1 MPAPQSIRD
10 LVQRFQSQ
18 SASYHK
24 SSYNE
29 TELRRDFLDPFF
41 AALGWDMTN
50 SGGGSEKYREVI
62 HEASVEVEG
71 QAKAADYAFRMGG
84 SNVFF
89 VEAKKPAVNIAASA
103 EAAFQLRS
111 YGWSGKLAL
120 SLLTDFEQ
128 LAVYDCRSKPKH
140 GDAAHVGRISL
151 YHYTEYIDKW
161 DEIYSRFSREAVF
174 TGKFDEFAGGTK
186 GKKGTTDVDDAFL
199 EMLEGWREQLARN
212 IALRNPGLSVR
223 DLNYAVQTT
232 IDRIIF
238 LRICEDRGIEAD
250 DALRSATDGKD
261 IYQDL
266 LVLFKTADKK
276 YNSGLFHFSDEKNQ
290 SSPADT
296 LTPTLKIDDKV
307 LKDILA
313 GLYHPSP
320 YAFKYIPADIL
331 GQVYERFLGKVITLT
346 PAHRAQVEE
355 KPEVRKAGG
364 VYYTPTYIVE
374 YIVKNTLGE
383 LLQGETPET
392 QQVKPLRVLDP
403 ACGSG
408 SFLLGAYQYLLD
420 WYLDWYATHEP
431 ARWTRGKNPA
441 VVEAQGGWQLTME
454 KKKEILLAHIFG
466 VDIDQQ
472 AVEVTKLSLLLKVVE
487 NPGQLSL
494 LEERILPDLGEN
506 IKCGNSLIGPDY
518 YTGRQIPMF
527 GDEELYRVNPFDW
540 QAAFP
545 QVFAPEKPARQTT
558 VKPALPPEL
567 LKRCRDLRKNQT
579 SAEGLLWSLL
589 RDRQLNGLKFRRQHP
604 MGGYI
609 LDFYCH
615 EAQLAVELDGSGHLE
630 AEQARHDEQRT
641 KDLEALGVRVL
652 RMWNHEVLSDPQSAL
667 LAILAAVEDS
677 QQGPHPNLL
686 PEGEGIA
693 GLHLNHLPQ
702 RAPEAGLP
710 EREGIAGL
718 HPNHLPQQAPEAG
731 LPAPFGGAS
740 RGEEDPHQDPH
751 PNPLPKGEG
760 RTAQGSGL
768 SSSPTGRGARG
779 EGGFDVVIGNPPYIR
794 IQALKEWAPQ
804 EVEYYKQ
811 HYVAASKG
819 NYDIYVVFVEKGL
832 SLLNPKGRLG
842 FILPHKF
849 FNAQYGQPLRGLIA
863 QGRHLAKVVHFGD
876 QQVFENATTYTCLM
890 FLEKTEQKEF
900 TFEKVGNLFS
910 WKNGE
915 AKIIRNIAS
924 TIVDNNDWNFEING
938 NNGLFEKLLSQPLRL
953 RDISEKI
960 FQGLVTSCD
969 SVYFLDPIGV
979 EENGFI
985 QVQSRATNKT
995 YLLETEIV
1003 RPLLKGSR
1011 DISPYVAH
1019 PSKRVLFPY
1028 DPTESARTGK
1038 TVLIPKSIFKT
1049 KFLNAWKYLEEN
1061 RETLRDRENGKMR
1074 NDQWYGYVYPKSVS
1088 LFGRTKILTPS
1099 IAARASFVLD
1109 EKGEYYFV
1117 GSGGGGGGGYGIL
1130 LKENST
1136 VGYIFLLGLLNSKLL
1151 DYFVK
1156 KISTTF
1162 RGGYFAYSK
1171 QYIEQLP
1178 IRTIDFND
1186 PADVKRH
1193 DRMVALVENMLAL
1206 HKRLAAAGSPQE
1218 KELLQRQIAYTDREI
1233 DALVYELYGLTDEEI
1248 RIVEGGA

>member
-18 SASYHK
+18 SASYHR

-50 SGGGSEKYREVI
+50 TGGGSEKYREVI

-71 QAKAADYAFRMGG
+71 AAKAADYAFRMGG
-84 SNVFF
+84 NNVFF
-89 VEAKKPAVNIAASA
+89 VEAKKPAVNIAESA

-128 LAVYDCRSKPKH
+128 LAVYDCHSKPKH
-140 GDAAHVGRISL
+140 GEAAHIGRVNL
-151 YHYTEYIDKW
+151 YSYTDYIDKW

-199 EMLEGWREQLARN
+199 EMLEGWRELLARN

-266 LVLFKTADKK
+266 LVLFRTADRK
-276 YNSGLFHFSDEKNQ
+276 YNSGLFHFSAEKDE

-331 GQVYERFLGKVITLT
+331 GQVYERFLGKVIRLT
-346 PAHRAQVEE
+346 TGHQAKVEE

-392 QQVKPLRVLDP
+392 QQAKPLRVLDP

-420 WYLDWYATHEP
+420 WYLEWYASHEP
-431 ARWTRGKNPA
+431 ARHARGKSPA
-441 VVEAQGGWQLTME
+441 VVEGQGGWQLTME

-506 IKCGNSLIGPDY
+506 VKCGNSLIGMDY
-518 YTGRQIPMF
+518 YTGRQMPMF
-527 GDEELYRVNPFDW
+527 GDAELDRVNPFDW

-545 QVFAPEKPARQTT
+545 QVFASEPAAKTA
-558 VKPALPPEL
+558 VMKPALPPEL

-641 KDLEALGVRVL
+641 QDLEALGVRVV

-667 LAILAAVEDS
+667 LAILAAVED
-677 QQGPHPNLL
+677 PHP
-686 PEGEGIA
+686 
-693 GLHLNHLPQ
+693 
-702 RAPEAGLP
+702 
-710 EREGIAGL
+710 
-718 HPNHLPQQAPEAG
+718 
-731 LPAPFGGAS
+731 
-740 RGEEDPHQDPH
+740 DQDPH
-751 PNPLPKGEG
+751 PNPLPLGEG

-768 SSSPTGRGARG
+768 SSSPREALPKGAGRGARG
-779 EGGFDVVIGNPPYIR
+779 EGGFDVVIGNPPYGASLSEKEKKYFKDKYVCQSYQYDSYLLFLEISVKRLLR
-794 IQALKEWAPQ
+794 INGYFGMIIPNPWLTNLLQTTTRKFVVENSRINQIVHFKFPVFRGVTVDCEIVILQKSISDKWVSTIKIIDSLDLIQGNQIQNSRVLMQNQDRWRSLNGGVINIFLPETSIMLAEKILDRGTPLSNYFSINVGIKPYQVGKGKPPQKKETVKKRPFDSDTQ
-804 EVEYYKQ
+804 LDESYRPY
-811 HYVAASKG
+811 
-819 NYDIYVVFVEKGL
+819 
-832 SLLNPKGRLG
+832 
-842 FILPHKF
+842 
-849 FNAQYGQPLRGLIA
+849 LRGSDIKKYIISPLTPRFLKYGIW
-863 QGRHLAKVVHFGD
+863 LA
-876 QQVFENATTYTCLM
+876 EPRPA
-890 FLEKTEQKEF
+890 
-900 TFEKVGNLFS
+900 
-910 WKNGE
+910 
-915 AKIIRNIAS
+915 A
-924 TIVDNNDWNFEING
+924 NFDA
-938 NNGLFEKLLSQPLRL
+938 PV
-953 RDISEKI
+953 KI
-960 FQGLVTSCD
+960 FMRQTGDSLVAVIDTS
-969 SVYFLDPIGV
+969 
-979 EENGFI
+979 
-985 QVQSRATNKT
+985 Q
-995 YLLETEIV
+995 YLCLNNMHVIV
-1003 RPLLKGSR
+1003 PKIK
-1011 DISPYVAH
+1011 DISPV
-1019 PSKRVLFPY
+1019 
-1028 DPTESARTGK
+1028 
-1038 TVLIPKSIFKT
+1038 
-1049 KFLNAWKYLEEN
+1049 
-1061 RETLRDRENGKMR
+1061 
-1074 NDQWYGYVYPKSVS
+1074 
-1088 LFGRTKILTPS
+1088 
-1099 IAARASFVLD
+1099 FV
-1109 EKGEYYFV
+1109 
-1117 GSGGGGGGGYGIL
+1117 
-1130 LKENST
+1130 
-1136 VGYIFLLGLLNSKLL
+1136 LGLLNSKMMNWYYQTLNPEVGEAL
-1151 DYFVK
+1151 AEVK
-1156 KISTTF
+1156 KTNVE
-1162 RGGYFAYSK
+1162 K
-1171 QYIEQLP
+1171 LP
-1178 IRTIDFND
+1178 IMNVDKTK

-1193 DRMVALVENMLAL
+1193 ERMVTLVENMLAL

-1248 RIVEGGA
+1248 RIVEGGE

>member
-50 SGGGSEKYREVI
+50 TGGGSEKYREVI

-677 QQGPHPNLL
+677 QQGPHPNPL
-686 PEGEGIA
+686 PEG
-693 GLHLNHLPQ
+693 
-702 RAPEAGLP
+702 
-710 EREGIAGL
+710 EGIAGL

-731 LPAPFGGAS
+731 LPAHFGGAS
-740 RGEEDPHQDPH
+740 RGEEDPHQDPHQDPH

-760 RTAQGSGL
+760 RTAQDSGL
-768 SSSPTGRGARG
+768 SSSPTGRGVRG
-779 EGGFDVVIGNPPYIR
+779 EGGFDVVIGNPPYGAAFTEQEGIYFSNHFETFSAIKDLYTCFMEKCLQIIATNGKFGYIVPSAWISGPNYESIR
-794 IQALKEWAPQ
+794 KVIVTYQIDKLVLLPF
-804 EVEYYKQ
+804 
-811 HYVAASKG
+811 
-819 NYDIYVVFVEKGL
+819 DIFADAYIDTLIFVVTKA
-832 SLLNPKGRLG
+832 NPKNEHG
-842 FILPHKF
+842 
-849 FNAQYGQPLRGLIA
+849 
-863 QGRHLAKVVHFGD
+863 VS
-876 QQVFENATTYTCLM
+876 
-890 FLEKTEQKEF
+890 
-900 TFEKVGNLFS
+900 TF
-910 WKNGE
+910 
-915 AKIIRNIAS
+915 
-924 TIVDNNDWNFEING
+924 
-938 NNGLFEKLLSQPLRL
+938 
-953 RDISEKI
+953 
-960 FQGLVTSCD
+960 
-969 SVYFLDPIGV
+969 
-979 EENGFI
+979 
-985 QVQSRATNKT
+985 
-995 YLLETEIV
+995 
-1003 RPLLKGSR
+1003 
-1011 DISPYVAH
+1011 
-1019 PSKRVLFPY
+1019 
-1028 DPTESARTGK
+1028 
-1038 TVLIPKSIFKT
+1038 
-1049 KFLNAWKYLEEN
+1049 
-1061 RETLRDRENGKMR
+1061 
-1074 NDQWYGYVYPKSVS
+1074 VYPKREKITSIQLEGSYKKVVQSFWRENDNFKFILDPDALKIFRKLRVS
-1088 LFGRTKILTPS
+1088 SLRTFSDVCEIKRGVLFNNALLSETQKKPTYFPYFGGDVYRYILNMKINGWIEFNDKLKERPKEF
-1099 IAARASFVLD
+1099 IWF
-1109 EKGEYYFV
+1109 EKDR
-1117 GSGGGGGGGYGIL
+1117 IL
-1130 LKENST
+1130 LRRLVNRQQRLMASMAKETFITNKNLYSILARNE
-1136 VGYIFLLGLLNSKLL
+1136 VDLRLILGILNSKIISYL
-1151 DYFVK
+1151 YIKQITQAVK
-1156 KISTTF
+1156 DDFPQVTIKDILSLPFPSIISPQ
-1162 RGGYFAYSK
+1162 YS
-1171 QYIEQLP
+1171 
-1178 IRTIDFND
+1178 N
-1186 PADVKRH
+1186 
-1193 DRMVALVENMLAL
+1193 RMVALVENMLAL